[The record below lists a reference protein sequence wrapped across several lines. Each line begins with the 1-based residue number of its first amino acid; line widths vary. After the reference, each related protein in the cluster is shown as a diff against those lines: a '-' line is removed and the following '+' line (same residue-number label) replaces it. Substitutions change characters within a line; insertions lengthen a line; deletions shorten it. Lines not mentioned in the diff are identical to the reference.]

1 MKLAVKSNFNKIKFL
16 AFAAIAVGI
25 LGTTTMVFLK
35 AQNNSSTRD
44 ITNQTVLVER
54 KNWTMEIQANGVVQ
68 AVRKINL
75 SPEDAGRVAV
85 LYVKE
90 GDRVSSGEIIARM
103 SSDRLK
109 AQVNQH
115 RAILE
120 TARADLA
127 EKLDG
132 TRPEEIAAAKAR
144 VNTAKASVTAALA
157 ALARADEELQRNQAI
172 AREGAISRN
181 ELGKYIT
188 ARKQARAE
196 LEAARSRL
204 IEQQEMLNRAIEGFR
219 ATEIASARA
228 NVRSARAQLAYYQTQ
243 LNDTIVRAPFAG
255 TITRR
260 FAEVGDFV
268 TPTTSASESIG
279 ATSTSIAELS
289 SGKEI
294 EAKIPEANISKIYL
308 DQNVEIE
315 VDAYTNETFKA
326 IVSLIA
332 PTAVKE
338 NNVTFFRVKIALT
351 TGVEKLKAGM
361 NARLK
366 FTSKPIENALV
377 IPLAAIVT
385 QTNGKTGVYVADAE
399 NQAKFQTI
407 RVSAASGS
415 QVQVLEGLKIGDR
428 VFITPP
434 DDLKI
439 PGVDRVGS

>member
-204 IEQQEMLNRAIEGFR
+204 IEH
-219 ATEIASARA
+219 
-228 NVRSARAQLAYYQTQ
+228 
-243 LNDTIVRAPFAG
+243 
-255 TITRR
+255 
-260 FAEVGDFV
+260 
-268 TPTTSASESIG
+268 
-279 ATSTSIAELS
+279 
-289 SGKEI
+289 
-294 EAKIPEANISKIYL
+294 
-308 DQNVEIE
+308 
-315 VDAYTNETFKA
+315 
-326 IVSLIA
+326 
-332 PTAVKE
+332 
-338 NNVTFFRVKIALT
+338 
-351 TGVEKLKAGM
+351 
-361 NARLK
+361 
-366 FTSKPIENALV
+366 
-377 IPLAAIVT
+377 
-385 QTNGKTGVYVADAE
+385 
-399 NQAKFQTI
+399 
-407 RVSAASGS
+407 
-415 QVQVLEGLKIGDR
+415 
-428 VFITPP
+428 
-434 DDLKI
+434 
-439 PGVDRVGS
+439 